1 MSMIKE
7 WLYQLLGHYYT
18 WMAVRYRQI
27 QTYSYSLFHPYHYD
41 ADRYGDSF
49 LEEPCEF
56 AYSNNLVKHIER
68 VIYIFW
74 TGDNEITPNR
84 MEGIHSLEKVCGVKV
99 QLITPK
105 NLPDYI
111 KQDDPLP
118 EAYQYLSFVHRADYL
133 RTYFMYHYGGGYA
146 DIKPTSASWIRA
158 FNTLECSDM
167 YAIGYPEIGFMG
179 VANQNIKDSTL
190 KRDLLCL
197 YLSPLYSFYRSM
209 VCRNKKAR
217 Y

>member
-111 KQDDPLP
+111 KQ
-118 EAYQYLSFVHRADYL
+118 ERH
-133 RTYFMYHYGGGYA
+133 
-146 DIKPTSASWIRA
+146 TSICLL
-158 FNTLECSDM
+158 F
-167 YAIGYPEIGFMG
+167 IGQTIYEPILCTIM
-179 VANQNIKDSTL
+179 VAAMQI
-190 KRDLLCL
+190 
-197 YLSPLYSFYRSM
+197 
-209 VCRNKKAR
+209 
-217 Y
+217 